1 MPGADASTT
10 AGERESAS
18 DPAAAGSG
26 RALSSGPASTLASL
40 PGSLAAAPLG
50 PPGTAPTTSLPPEV
64 RRTMRL
70 SLVEGGLVQVFLN
83 WTSGS
88 VIIGYLLSLGAAP
101 WHIALVGSVPFLAQV
116 ASPLGALAAEAL
128 GRRKA
133 LSAAL
138 ATASRLLW
146 LAAAFVPQAVP
157 AGLAPAVVV
166 TVVFLAGCF
175 QAANGTVWTAWMG
188 DVVPEDRRGR
198 YFGLRTGVLGVVGML
213 ANLAAGAFLDRVAA
227 PLGFQVVLVVG
238 VACALVGVL
247 LLLLHHDPPT
257 ERVAVRL
264 GELLGRPFRER
275 NFRRFL
281 RFAVYWQFVVL
292 LGAPFVLPYF
302 LEELGMT
309 YTQVAYWS
317 SIAALTSLAST
328 ILWGRVADAA
338 GNKAVLAIGTFLAGA
353 MLPANWILAGLTGD
367 LTFIWVSAFFDAVA
381 WGAITPAIFN
391 LALVS
396 APRAGRVSFVAA
408 YSLATGVAGFVGG
421 ALSGPLLG
429 WFQGW
434 QAPAFL
440 PAWTGYHTL
449 FAVSAV
455 GRVFAWVLLKPV
467 AEERAWRTRDLLRT
481 ARTAWKG
488 VGLPWR

>member
-1 MPGADASTT
+1 
-10 AGERESAS
+10 
-18 DPAAAGSG
+18 
-26 RALSSGPASTLASL
+26 
-40 PGSLAAAPLG
+40 
-50 PPGTAPTTSLPPEV
+50 
-64 RRTMRL
+64 MRL
-70 SLVEGGLVQVFLN
+70 SLAEGGLVQVFLN

-88 VIIGYLLSLGAAP
+88 VLVGYLLSLGAAP

-116 ASPLGALAAEAL
+116 ASPLGAFAAEVL
-128 GRRKA
+128 GRRRG
-133 LSAAL
+133 LSAAI

-146 LAAAFVPQAVP
+146 LAAVFVPQAVP
-157 AGLAPAVVV
+157 PALAPSVLVA
-166 TVVFLAGCF
+166 VVFLAGCF

-213 ANLAAGAFLDRVAA
+213 ANLAAGAFLDAVRA
-227 PLGFQVVLVVG
+227 PLSFQVVIVVG

-257 ERVAVRL
+257 EKAEVRL
-264 GELLGRPFRER
+264 GELLGRPFREP
-275 NFRRFL
+275 NFRRFM
-281 RFAVYWQFVVL
+281 RFAVYWQFMVM

-302 LEELGMT
+302 LDELGMT
-309 YTQVAYWS
+309 FTQVATWS
-317 SIAALTSLAST
+317 SIAALTSLGST
-328 ILWGRVADAA
+328 VLWGRVADAS

-367 LTFIWVSAFFDAVA
+367 LRFIWVSAFFDAIA

-408 YSLATGVAGFVGG
+408 FSLVTGVSGFVGG

-429 WFQGW
+429 WFSGW
-434 QAPAFL
+434 GDLGVAPG
-440 PAWTGYHTL
+440 WSGYHTL

-455 GRVFAWVLLKPV
+455 GRVFAWVLLRPV
-467 AEERAWRTRDLLRT
+467 TEARAWRTRDLLRS